1 MNIRDAKKE
10 EKMDEKLRILKMLE
24 EGKITSDE
32 ANKLLE
38 TIEDK
43 TENIEGKARWL
54 KVKVIERG
62 AQKINIKIPLKLI
75 KIGAKIGGN
84 INIKLPSEATEKL
97 AEKGINLENIK
108 DVEKLNELLVE
119 LEKEA
124 PFELVNVDEGEK
136 KVIVSI
142 E

>member
-1 MNIRDAKKE
+1 
-10 EKMDEKLRILKMLE
+10 MDEKLRILKMLE

-38 TIEDK
+38 TIEGK
-43 TENIEGKARWL
+43 SANIEGKIRLL
-54 KVKVIERG
+54 KVKVLESG
-62 AQKINIKIPLKLI
+62 AQKVNIKIPLKLI
-75 KIGAKIGGN
+75 KLIAKVGGN

-108 DVEKLNELLVE
+108 DVEKLNEILVE

-124 PFELVNVDEGEK
+124 PFELINVDEGEK

>member
-1 MNIRDAKKE
+1 MNIRNAKRE

-54 KVKVIERG
+54 KVKIIERG
-62 AQKINIKIPLKLI
+62 AQKVNIKIPLKLI
-75 KIGAKIGGN
+75 KIGAKIGSN
-84 INIKLPSEATEKL
+84 INIKLPSEVTEKL